1 MADPKDVQI
10 HIDVTREELLAPV
23 IAAQLTNAFYVAE
36 LLHAQKGTNPPREDV
51 HHEVLKIWLEMT
63 SKILNLSRQ
72 AKS

>member
-1 MADPKDVQI
+1 MADHEIHVDVS
-10 HIDVTREELLAPV
+10 REEYLAPV

-63 SKILNLSRQ
+63 SKILKLTKQ
-72 AKS
+72 TGG

>member
-1 MADPKDVQI
+1 MADQNVRVDI
-10 HIDVTREELLAPV
+10 SREEFLAPV

-63 SKILNLSRQ
+63 SKILKLTKQ
-72 AKS
+72 AAG